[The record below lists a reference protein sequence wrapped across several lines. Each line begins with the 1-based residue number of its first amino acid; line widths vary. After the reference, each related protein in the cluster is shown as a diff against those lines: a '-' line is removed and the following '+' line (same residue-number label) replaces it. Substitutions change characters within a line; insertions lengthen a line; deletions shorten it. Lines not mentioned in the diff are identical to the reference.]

1 MSPLVSIIVP
11 VYNVENYLRAC
22 LDSLI
27 NQSLQD
33 VEFICID
40 DGSSDESPNILDEYA
55 ASDDRFVV
63 IHKENG
69 GVSAARNLGLER
81 ARGRY
86 VLFVDSDDRISL
98 CACERLVSIAEK
110 ENAQIVVFGGKTF
123 PVTPWADAS
132 FANRNIVYK
141 DDSLQ
146 ALLEEQGS
154 NPLMCNKLYERS
166 LIEEG
171 HCRFDENLI
180 IGEDNAFQF
189 EVFPLAK
196 NIAFTSERFYF
207 YRMRKDSALSSR
219 AKDHRKIAWMHFDVA
234 ERILRHWKSKGY
246 IELVPNQIFAWVVL
260 FLFREASQIPYNDRL
275 SFAVSFSELMDEVF
289 PGYKSGSVDMDDA
302 TSNRIS
308 FMLCEDRLADAPLIS
323 LVVDGGGASDFS
335 ESLYRSIELQTMQN
349 YEILLVCPEDG
360 IFAERAA
367 LLVEHDSRVS
377 LLSNRLSPQEILGR
391 ARGTYVLR
399 IHAGELIEVTTF
411 EQLRDLIESDEGDGM
426 PDVVSFSDS
435 SKLMGT
441 HDVSYDVEP
450 GEEDVRGLQR
460 CVSPVD
466 FEGSPFGAMSFFGCN
481 KLIRL
486 DHFLA
491 CVSTGC
497 KTTGW
502 AGLYFCAVMNARGM
516 IVTTKPLLTIKKIY
530 SDSDEGAHA
539 YVSRIIADIH
549 EIVGLC
555 EEIDDEGVVCSV
567 KMGLAKHLI
576 VSMRYLGDSSAFRYA
591 YQEFRTLLEGSLA
604 SCDDDP
610 SYCEDEI
617 AEAIKCIGELSADEY
632 RDYQERWV
640 FSHISEENVIN
651 LNSVGALAWE
661 RNELERAVEGF
672 EKSISFRIGRAVTSI
687 PRAIIG
693 LVRK

>member
-40 DGSSDESPNILDEYA
+40 DGSFDESPNILDEYA

-171 HCRFDENLI
+171 HCRFDESLV

-196 NIAFTSERFYF
+196 SIAFTSERFYF
-207 YRMRKDSALSSR
+207 YRMRKGSALSSR

-275 SFAVSFSELMDEVF
+275 SFADSFSELMDEVF

-308 FMLCEDRLADAPLIS
+308 FMLCEDGLDDAPLIS

-377 LLSNRLSPQEILGR
+377 LLSNRLSPLEILER

-411 EQLRDLIESDEGDGM
+411 EQLRDLIESDAGDGM

-491 CVSTGC
+491 CAPTGC

-502 AGLYFCAVMNARGM
+502 AGLYFCAVMNASRM

-539 YVSRIIADIH
+539 YVSRVIADIH

-555 EEIDDEGVVCSV
+555 EGIDDEGVVCSV

-576 VSMRYLGDSSAFRYA
+576 VSMRYLGDSSAFHYA
-591 YQEFRTLLEGSLA
+591 YQEFRALLEGPLA

-610 SYCEDEI
+610 SYREDEI

-640 FSHISEENVIN
+640 FSRISEENVTN